1 MVVLDAVRCFFLLY
15 TEKSTSRNTKSQGTA
30 GLLLFGLKHHV
41 RHLRASAARP
51 QLGEPCS
58 CRTSPKP
65 PDPTRLSV
73 GGGGGGGEA
82 VRDATLPYCDGRE
95 QHHGGHVVQERGENG
110 RDETEDDDHGP
121 HSAPGQLI
129 GLR

>member
-15 TEKSTSRNTKSQGTA
+15 TEKSMSRNTKSQCTA

-73 GGGGGGGEA
+73 GGGGGGKLSEMLLYLIVTGVNSIMVVTLSRNAE
-82 VRDATLPYCDGRE
+82 RMDAMRQRMMIMGHTLPLD
-95 QHHGGHVVQERGENG
+95 
-110 RDETEDDDHGP
+110 
-121 HSAPGQLI
+121 S
-129 GLR
+129 